1 MILEGIVMPV
11 GQLNANGWGIT
22 PGEIANTIQSLKQ
35 SVVRLCPD
43 MAHGCDITESKPHE
57 IGAVI
62 DAWYD
67 GININAKTKISNQNA
82 KSMVKTG
89 KVKAWSVYGQG
100 DQQSD
105 GFVVGYKNKSLTL
118 VADPAWKSATFNVAA
133 SKRFTLTNSFSKDDI
148 MPEDSDEAKFLASLD
163 QKIADSQE
171 ATKKEV
177 GDLIASKDKQITDLS
192 DLVKKQAEDMA
203 ALVASLKPKED
214 NDKTDKKD
222 DPVFASKEDLDA
234 IKGTIKTDADIDKL
248 VASRLAEANEAK
260 ALESAIVGYKEFAAS
275 KNLKIEDASFVGKTS
290 VMINAELAMLKTVSA
305 SVSLPEPM
313 YHSIPDEFADD
324 TRNLTVGIP
333 DGKGGWK

>member
-1 MILEGIVMPV
+1 MPV

-22 PGEIANTIQSLKQ
+22 PAEIANTIQSLKQ

-43 MAHGCDITESKPHE
+43 MAHGCDLTESRPHE

-67 GININAKTKISNQNA
+67 GTNIKAKTKISNQNA

-133 SKRFTLTNSFSKDDI
+133 SRDATRFMLTNSFSKDDI

-163 QKIADSQE
+163 QKIADGKE

-177 GDLIASKDKQITDLS
+177 GDLIASKDKQINELS
-192 DLVKKQAEDMA
+192 ELVKKQAADMDEFKKF
-203 ALVASLKPKED
+203 VASLKSEDPKDSTTKDE
-214 NDKTDKKD
+214 TPVYASKD
-222 DPVFASKEDLDA
+222 DVEA
-234 IKGTIKTDADIDKL
+234 IKGSIKTDDQINNL
-248 VASRLAEANEAK
+248 VAARLAEAQEAK

-275 KNLKIEDASFVGKTS
+275 KNLKIEDNIFAGKTS
-290 VMINAELAMLKTVSA
+290 AMITAELAMLKTVSA
-305 SVSLPEPM
+305 SVAIPEPV
-313 YHSIPDEFADD
+313 YHSIPDEYADD
-324 TRNLTVGIP
+324 VRNLTVGIP